1 MAVVIKNLF
10 KTWSP
15 FNFLPWFIY
24 RLMRIESNIL
34 ILENPF
40 FLIFRDEKLDY
51 SIVFFNKPLIFSL
64 FINDGDRAP
73 ITRRRFLFTGDS
85 QNRCELNIECF
96 VAAILNFKQ
105 AVNWKREIFENGST
119 FWENKHRFAQSKG
132 SHLSPDPLNLFTA
145 VNCIRNLYDKTY
157 WCFTLP
163 PTHAQ
168 HLHHIFPR

>member
-1 MAVVIKNLF
+1 
-10 KTWSP
+10 
-15 FNFLPWFIY
+15 
-24 RLMRIESNIL
+24 MRIESNIL

-51 SIVFFNKPLIFSL
+51 SIVFFNKLLIFSL
-64 FINDGDRAP
+64 FINDGDRAL

-119 FWENKHRFAQSKG
+119 F
-132 SHLSPDPLNLFTA
+132 
-145 VNCIRNLYDKTY
+145 
-157 WCFTLP
+157 
-163 PTHAQ
+163 
-168 HLHHIFPR
+168 